1 VSIKAGTGQLDVM
14 GDRAVRI
21 EAGCCG
27 ASAVE
32 TAVGVVH
39 GVRGVYGLDTGAPVL
54 VHGADQRLAATLAN
68 ALTDAGHT
76 HVWLVTRE

>member
-1 VSIKAGTGQLDVM
+1 
-14 GDRAVRI
+14 
-21 EAGCCG
+21 
-27 ASAVE
+27 
-32 TAVGVVH
+32 VGVVH